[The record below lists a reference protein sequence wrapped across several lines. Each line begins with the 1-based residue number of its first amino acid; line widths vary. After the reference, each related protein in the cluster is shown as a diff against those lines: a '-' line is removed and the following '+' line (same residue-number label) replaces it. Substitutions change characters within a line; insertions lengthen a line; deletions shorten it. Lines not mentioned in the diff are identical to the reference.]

1 MTSLRSTNEPEGI
14 TGSAYAGLASG
25 GRFDYTSQLIPQ
37 TAPADYSS
45 NPLYTPATPHVQESL
60 ATPLI
65 LTSLPTPT
73 AHDRLASPAS
83 YKASNGNLAA
93 LSPSIHTPLSRE
105 SRISLPD
112 EAKQYIANMT
122 ESPVPSPKVDT
133 FNKTPSTLSRSFV
146 PVSPG
151 RDKDQEFLDM
161 DEEDDEGDV
170 DDDDDEGDE
179 PDEDYEV
186 VSASGSTPAPESSQ
200 DLDQPPI
207 QSETSSSSS
216 ISVSARSRPYI
227 TVPETFPTP
236 PTTMSPHAE
245 ARAEAAY
252 QRQLT
257 ADSQMQQFSS
267 SPAFQR
273 SNDDLRPQRLDTQN
287 LPSSTTAGNAAP
299 SPAGFFR
306 ALPLLPTDLPR
317 TKINVSHS
325 FVRPNERG
333 KEVLSFIV
341 LVDPGKGK
349 EGWKVEKMYSDVL
362 NLDQRVRTS
371 VGKSVGKKIA
381 TLPEGKLW
389 KDHAP
394 AKADQRKV
402 LILPVT
408 SAIDF

>member
-1 MTSLRSTNEPEGI
+1 MSTNEAEGI
-14 TGSAYAGLASG
+14 TGSAYAGLATG
-25 GRFDYTSQLIPQ
+25 GKFEYASQLTPQ

-45 NPLYTPATPHVQESL
+45 NPLYTPTTPHVQEPI
-60 ATPLI
+60 AAPQI
-65 LTSLPTPT
+65 FTSLPTPT
-73 AHDRLASPAS
+73 AQDRDRLASPAS
-83 YKASNGNLAA
+83 YKSGSNNLAA
-93 LSPSIHTPLSRE
+93 LSPAMNTPLSRD

-112 EAKQYIANMT
+112 EARQYIANMT
-122 ESPVPSPKVDT
+122 ESPAPSPRVDA
-133 FNKTPSTLSRSFV
+133 FNKTSSSLSQSFV

-161 DEEDDEGDV
+161 SDEDDDGDDEDDEDGE
-170 DDDDDEGDE
+170 DD
-179 PDEDYEV
+179 DYEV
-186 VSASGSTPAPESSQ
+186 VSASGSTPAPSAIAESSQ
-200 DLDQPPI
+200 DAI
-207 QSETSSSSS
+207 QSGSSSSSS
-216 ISVSARSRPYI
+216 ISAVPPRSTSRPHVTI
-227 TVPETFPTP
+227 TDNFPAP
-236 PTTMSPHAE
+236 PSTMSPHAE

-257 ADSQMQQFSS
+257 ADSQGQQFSS
-267 SPAFQR
+267 SPAYQR
-273 SNDDLRPQRLDTQN
+273 STDDLRPQQLETQN
-287 LPSSTTAGNAAP
+287 LPTSTMGNAAP

-325 FVRPNERG
+325 YVRPNDRG

-341 LVDPGKGK
+341 HVDPGNGK

-402 LILPVT
+402 FILTPL
-408 SAIDF
+408 S